1 MTIYRSLYKGKII
14 KTANPTGGKAGKGF
28 NKTSTIQV
36 LEPSGDMLTLVKQIR
51 YKVGDSASL
60 ETAIKKARDFIDGKK
75 TDTRGGSR
83 PGSGMKEGQKKSKKL
98 EEGEFTPLYLD
109 KPTRDIFS
117 DLGAGDR
124 SKGARRAAKIA
135 QKLAG
140 SPFKQEPGIVC
151 PGCGELKVEELIHC
165 TNCGT
170 YLPRRN

>member
-1 MTIYRSLYKGKII
+1 MRK
-14 KTANPTGGKAGKGF
+14 N
-28 NKTSTIQV
+28 NK
-36 LEPSGDMLTLVKQIR
+36 
-51 YKVGDSASL
+51 
-60 ETAIKKARDFIDGKK
+60 
-75 TDTRGGSR
+75 RGGAR
-83 PGSGMKEGQKKSKKL
+83 VGSGMKRGQKKTKKL
-98 EEGEFTPLYLD
+98 EDGSPTLLYLD

-135 QKLAG
+135 SDLAG

-170 YLPRRN
+170 YLPRRDS